1 MALVM
6 TPPDASAGQIV
17 TQGGVL
23 VLDTNIVLDLLVFGD
38 PVARALRQALDGGTV
53 QWLATPAMRDEL
65 ERVLAYSHIL
75 ARLLAPSTTHVRV
88 LAQFDQFS
96 RTVAV
101 PPGAA
106 IRCSDSDDQ
115 MFIDL
120 AVAHRAS
127 LLSKDRAVLSLHR
140 RLAGVGVRASPAL
153 EAPITSLVPAAM
165 GTRRPQTSYKP

>member
-6 TPPDASAGQIV
+6 TPPGAPDGQIV
-17 TQGGVL
+17 TPGSAL
-23 VLDTNIVLDLLVFGD
+23 VLDTNIVLDLLVFDD
-38 PVARALRQALDGGTV
+38 PVFRALRQALDGGTV
-53 QWLATPAMRDEL
+53 EWLATPAMRDEL

-75 ARLLAPSTTHVRV
+75 ARLLAPNTTRVCV

-106 IRCSDSDDQ
+106 IRCSDTDDQ

-127 LLSKDRAVLSLHR
+127 LLSKDRAVLSLHK
-140 RLAGVGVRASPAL
+140 RLAGLGVRASSAW
-153 EAPITSLVPAAM
+153 ERS
-165 GTRRPQTSYKP
+165 

>member
-6 TPPDASAGQIV
+6 TPPGAPDGQIV
-17 TQGGVL
+17 TPGSAL
-23 VLDTNIVLDLLVFGD
+23 VLDTNIVLDLLVFDD

-53 QWLATPAMRDEL
+53 EWLATPAMRDEL

-75 ARLLAPSTTHVRV
+75 ARLLAPNTTRVCV

-101 PPGAA
+101 PPGAT
-106 IRCSDSDDQ
+106 IRCSDTDDQ

-127 LLSKDRAVLSLHR
+127 LLSKDRAVLSLHK
-140 RLAGVGVRASPAL
+140 RLAGLGVRASSAL
-153 EAPITSLVPAAM
+153 ERS
-165 GTRRPQTSYKP
+165 